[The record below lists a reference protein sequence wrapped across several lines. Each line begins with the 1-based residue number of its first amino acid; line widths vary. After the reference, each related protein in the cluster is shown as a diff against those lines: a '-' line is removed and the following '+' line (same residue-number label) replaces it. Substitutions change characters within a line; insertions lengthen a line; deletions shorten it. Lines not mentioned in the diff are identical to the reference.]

1 MKSGGV
7 VAPAIDLVDIYQ
19 VYCELLGVR
28 PQPHNGTWAR
38 ARALLAAEP
47 QLPAAARSAA
57 ERRIPPFIA
66 TLVTVAVLFGR
77 AD

>member
-28 PQPHNGTWAR
+28 PRPHNGTWAR

-47 QLPAAARSAA
+47 QLPAEARSEAA
-57 ERRIPPFIA
+57 LRTPALAAFLAVAIA
-66 TLVTVAVLFGR
+66 ALFGH
-77 AD
+77 